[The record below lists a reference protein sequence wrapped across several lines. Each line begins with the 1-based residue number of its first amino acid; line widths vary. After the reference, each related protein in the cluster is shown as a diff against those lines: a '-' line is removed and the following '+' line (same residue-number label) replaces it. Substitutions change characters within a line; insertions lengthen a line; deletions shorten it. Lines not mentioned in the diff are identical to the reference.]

1 MITKATN
8 VNKPLDASKLDDAK
22 LLELVQVAQ
31 AAALSAYNLYSNFA
45 VGCAILSKSGKIYR
59 GCNIENASY
68 SVTICAERVAAS
80 QAVLE
85 RDVEWDSIVV
95 VSPQR
100 VTPCGV
106 CRQFLH
112 EFAPQLRVW
121 CGYLDNFELVGPVF
135 LHEMLPA
142 AMTLARNSTNS
153 KS

>member
-1 MITKATN
+1 MSCSPSGEPIAN
-8 VNKPLDASKLDDAK
+8 DR
-22 LLELVQVAQ
+22 LLELVHAAQ
-31 AAALSAYNLYSNFA
+31 NAAKSAYNPYSRFA
-45 VGCAILSKSGKIYR
+45 VGCALLSKSGKIYC

-80 QAVLE
+80 QAVLH
-85 RDVEWDSIVV
+85 RDLDWDSIVV

-121 CGYLDNFELVGPVF
+121 CGYLDNFELVGPVH
-135 LHEMLPA
+135 LHDMLPA
-142 AMTLARNSTNS
+142 AMTLARNLINS

>member
-1 MITKATN
+1 MN
-8 VNKPLDASKLDDAK
+8 LLPEVLKLDNAQ

-31 AAALSAYNLYSNFA
+31 NAALSAYHPYSNFA

-59 GCNIENASY
+59 GCNIENAAY
-68 SVTICAERVAAS
+68 SVSICAERVAAS
-80 QAVLE
+80 QAVLQ
-85 RDVEWDSIVV
+85 RDLEWDSIVV

-121 CGYLDNFELVGPVF
+121 CGYLDNLELVGPAH
-135 LHEMLPA
+135 LHDMLPA
-142 AMTLARNSTNS
+142 AMTLARFN
-153 KS
+153 

>member
-1 MITKATN
+1 MSTL
-8 VNKPLDASKLDDAK
+8 PLPEPLAHARLM
-22 LLELVQVAQ
+22 ELVLAAQ
-31 AAALSAYNLYSNFA
+31 NAAISAYNPYSRFA
-45 VGCAILSKSGKIYR
+45 VGCALSKSGQVYC

-80 QAVLE
+80 QAVLR
-85 RDVEWDSIVV
+85 RDLDWDTIVV

-121 CGYLDNFELVGPVF
+121 NGYLDNLELIGPTL
-135 LHEMLPA
+135 LHELLPS
-142 AMTLARNSTNS
+142 AMTLSRN
-153 KS
+153 

>member
-1 MITKATN
+1 MN
-8 VNKPLDASKLDDAK
+8 LLPDVSKLDNAQ

-31 AAALSAYNLYSNFA
+31 NAALSAYNPYSNFA
-45 VGCAILSKSGKIYR
+45 VGCAILSKRGKIYS

-80 QAVLE
+80 QAVLH
-85 RDVEWDSIVV
+85 RDLEWDSIVV

-121 CGYLDNFELVGPVF
+121 CGYLDNLELVGPVH
-135 LHEMLPA
+135 LHDMLPA
-142 AMTLARNSTNS
+142 AMTLARNLTNS

>member
-1 MITKATN
+1 MN
-8 VNKPLDASKLDDAK
+8 LPLDDSTLDAAQ
-22 LLELVQVAQ
+22 LLELVQAAQ
-31 AAALSAYNLYSNFA
+31 DAALSAYNPYSNFA

-80 QAVLE
+80 QAILA
-85 RDVEWDSIVV
+85 RDLEWDSIVV

-121 CGYLDNFELVGPVF
+121 CGYLNNSDLVGPVL

-142 AMTLARNSTNS
+142 AMTLTRNSANS

>member
-1 MITKATN
+1 M
-8 VNKPLDASKLDDAK
+8 LDDAQ
-22 LLELVQVAQ
+22 LLELVHVAQ
-31 AAALSAYNLYSNFA
+31 NAALSAYNPYSNFA
-45 VGCAILSKSGKIYR
+45 VGCAILAKSGKIYR

-80 QAVLE
+80 QAILE
-85 RDVEWDSIVV
+85 RDFDWDTIVV

-121 CGYLDNFELVGPVF
+121 CGYLDNLELVGPIH
-135 LHEMLPA
+135 LHELLPA
-142 AMTLARNSTNS
+142 AMTLARNSTHS